1 MTNGH
6 FVIQKWGFSNILEGG
21 EIIFSSFYGSD
32 DTWHTPKPAYK
43 AKLKNIHFSK
53 SYKGTLITKWQMVI
67 SWSKNGVFPTFWGEG
82 KLFFLV
88 SMVRK
93 VHNTPLNLPIKWIW
107 KILIFEKVI
116 KVPPSWNDKWSFRGP
131 KMGFFQHFG
140 GRGNYFFWF
149 LWFRRYITHPW
160 TCL

>member
-1 MTNGH
+1 MLFFELRTKRYSCATLTELHEMTNGH
-6 FVIQKWGFSNILEGG
+6 FVVQKWGFSNILGGG

-32 DTWHTPKPAYK
+32 DTWHTLKPAYK

-88 SMVRK
+88 SMVQM
-93 VHNTPLNLPIKWIW
+93 VHNIPLDLLKKQNR
-107 KILIFEKVI
+107 KIFIF
-116 KVPPSWNDKWSFRGP
+116 
-131 KMGFFQHFG
+131 
-140 GRGNYFFWF
+140 
-149 LWFRRYITHPW
+149 
-160 TCL
+160 